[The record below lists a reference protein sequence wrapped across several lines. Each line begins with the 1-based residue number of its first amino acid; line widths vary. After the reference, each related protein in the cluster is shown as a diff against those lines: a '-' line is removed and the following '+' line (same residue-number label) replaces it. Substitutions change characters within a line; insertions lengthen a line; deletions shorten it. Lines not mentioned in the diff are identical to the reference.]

1 MAYQLPE
8 RYLTALVNL
17 PAVAH
22 QPQLQHGRVE
32 RWSGIDYILNRYNT
46 MSIISSI
53 LHPVYPQGAFSL
65 THSDWGSR
73 MYVNTDP
80 FTASHLVLCV
90 LSPPPPAT

>member
-32 RWSGIDYILNRYNT
+32 RWPGIDFI
-46 MSIISSI
+46 
-53 LHPVYPQGAFSL
+53 
-65 THSDWGSR
+65 
-73 MYVNTDP
+73 
-80 FTASHLVLCV
+80 
-90 LSPPPPAT
+90 